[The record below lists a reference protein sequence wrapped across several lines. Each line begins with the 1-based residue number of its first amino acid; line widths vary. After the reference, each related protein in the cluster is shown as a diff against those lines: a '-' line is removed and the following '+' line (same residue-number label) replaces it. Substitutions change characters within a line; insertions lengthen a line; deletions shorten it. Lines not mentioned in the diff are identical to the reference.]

1 MWISQHHAREMLSDK
16 SFATYMRALPF
27 ESDVEVLIEDHRGLH
42 TKFSELTKQQARAIG
57 GWTAQQIKMA
67 HDRVVERILQL
78 DATFEHDSPILLPGQ
93 GPQRQALQ
101 SSTEHLRTM
110 NTLNTYPKLTSD
122 ERQALKHCAPCQQK
136 QRQKESAMR
145 MSKSQALE
153 AVRAMTW
160 KDLVRVRPDVSHYR
174 YALEN
179 EETAALD
186 TTEAPL
192 PEEAARTPEPIPP
205 GMMDEDTL
213 AAAFGQILNL
223 DVTDPLLEDIVDA
236 VINILEGAQAETIV
250 EVEDEEPVEEVAE
263 EALRPLSSRMMNLV
277 GGRDINRSHTVLESE
292 LSRARLPQ
300 TFESSI
306 RQRFSGRRYSR
317 ESLRRAIRAYQA
329 MTNDLI
335 HTTDSTV
342 RHGSDTHQI
351 RESTNATERAF
362 LRKVG
367 ELMGAK

>member
-1 MWISQHHAREMLSDK
+1 MWTSQQHAREMLSDN
-16 SFATYMRALPF
+16 SFANYMRAMPF

-57 GWTAQQIKMA
+57 GWTAQQIKTA
-67 HDRVVERILQL
+67 HDRLVERILQL
-78 DATFEHDSPILLPGQ
+78 DATFEHDSPILLFGQ
-93 GPQRQALQ
+93 APQRPTLQ
-101 SSTEHLRTM
+101 SSTEHQRTM
-110 NTLNTYPKLTSD
+110 NTLNTYSKLTSG

-145 MSKSQALE
+145 TSKSQTLE
-153 AVRAMTW
+153 AIRTMPW
-160 KDLVRVRPDVSHYR
+160 KDLVRIRPDVHSYR
-174 YALEN
+174 YALEAD
-179 EETAALD
+179 EEAAVATA
-186 TTEAPL
+186 EAPL
-192 PEEAARTPEPIPP
+192 PEEAVRTPEPIPP

-223 DVTDPLLEDIVDA
+223 DVTDPILEDIVDA

-250 EVEDEEPVEEVAE
+250 EVEDEEPIEDVAE

-317 ESLRRAIRAYQA
+317 ESLQSAIQEYQS

-335 HTTDSTV
+335 RTTDSTV
-342 RHGSDTHQI
+342 RYGSGKRQS
-351 RESTNATERAF
+351 RESMNTTERAF
-362 LRKVG
+362 LHKIG
-367 ELMGAK
+367 ELMGA

>member
-1 MWISQHHAREMLSDK
+1 MWTSQHHAREMLSDK

-93 GPQRQALQ
+93 APQRQGLQ
-101 SSTEHLRTM
+101 SSTEHQRTM

-145 MSKSQALE
+145 TSKSQALE
-153 AVRAMTW
+153 AIRVMPWR
-160 KDLVRVRPDVSHYR
+160 DLVRIRPDVSRYR

-186 TTEAPL
+186 TAEAPL
-192 PEEAARTPEPIPP
+192 PEEAARMPEPIPP

-306 RQRFSGRRYSR
+306 RQKFSGRRYSR
-317 ESLRRAIRAYQA
+317 ESLRRAIREYQS

-335 HTTDSTV
+335 RTTDSTV
-342 RHGSDTHQI
+342 RYGSNTHRS

-367 ELMGAK
+367 ELMGVK